1 MGYLISEDG
10 RELLKDVKD
19 FCDNEIREQVKE
31 YDESGEWPKDI
42 FDMAV
47 EMQLSMMDVPEEY
60 GGLGLSHID
69 QAAIVEEIA
78 KADAGIAV
86 TLNGNGLALKPVLIA
101 GNEEQKQKCCDII
114 MNGGWGAFALTEP
127 DAGCDA
133 GNSKTT
139 AVRDGDDYVISGR
152 KCFITNAQVADFF
165 VVTAMTDKTLGT
177 KGMSAF
183 LVYKGTPGLSVGN
196 HENKMGIRTSI
207 TSDLILDDVRIPAE
221 NRLGE
226 EGTGFYTAMKTLD
239 LARMWCAVI
248 GVGICQRCVD
258 EAAVYSQQRV
268 TFGKPI
274 WKHQAIQFMLA
285 DMEIR
290 TQAARSLCA
299 QSITLA
305 DMGVPFTTEASA
317 AKCFTGDS
325 AVKNALD
332 AIQIFGGYGYS
343 REYPVE
349 KLLRDAKIFQIFE
362 GTNEVQRM
370 VIGRNVVGS
379 HKI

>member
-299 QSITLA
+299 QAITLA